1 MVNLGK
7 INGISDIRDESDKDG
22 MRIVIELKKE
32 YNRDIVISNLYK
44 KTSLQSN
51 FGAIFLALI
60 NGKPVQLTLR
70 NYLDYFLDFREETIR
85 KRTNYFLKNTID
97 KLEILEGLSK
107 ATKNIKE
114 IIEIIQNSNNS
125 AEAKSLLI
133 NNLFFSQKQANA
145 VLDMPLKKL
154 TNIERKQL
162 DIDIR
167 ELEEKK
173 NYLKKLLNERDLLLD
188 LLIKELTELKAKYN
202 VKRKTKILKNIN
214 QENETETLNKQILD
228 DHINKKTK
236 LCIDNRL
243 YLKKMIFNNYK
254 KSFENEN
261 KLIDNKNL
269 QKFICD
275 IHRNLKII
283 GVTFT
288 GKVFQID
295 WETCLNFD
303 YKLDKKT
310 LGNIDPNEIINFHTL
325 NKEGESYLCVLNS
338 DGKFKKV
345 LFDEDMI
352 KSNRAFTITKLKN
365 NIKVIDSFIIRKDE
379 EKNLIVLTSIGRILK
394 FNLSNKFINP
404 TTKQSQGIILT
415 KLLPT
420 EKIVCCTKSEEQDI
434 LYFISKKGTFFTIKN
449 DQIYYAH
456 NYKLGYLNEKSQLKN
471 DSFIKILTSSQYL
484 DIETNKNKSAR
495 VKLDKFNPKTNKKIF
510 EINFLGL
517 ENDEYLENCFRLD
530 NFIN

>member
-1 MVNLGK
+1 M
-7 INGISDIRDESDKDG
+7 
-22 MRIVIELKKE
+22 
-32 YNRDIVISNLYK
+32 
-44 KTSLQSN
+44 
-51 FGAIFLALI
+51 
-60 NGKPVQLTLR
+60 
-70 NYLDYFLDFREETIR
+70 
-85 KRTNYFLKNTID
+85 
-97 KLEILEGLSK
+97 
-107 ATKNIKE
+107 
-114 IIEIIQNSNNS
+114 
-125 AEAKSLLI
+125 
-133 NNLFFSQKQANA
+133 
-145 VLDMPLKKL
+145 
-154 TNIERKQL
+154 
-162 DIDIR
+162 
-167 ELEEKK
+167 
-173 NYLKKLLNERDLLLD
+173 LD

-303 YKLDKKT
+303 FKLDKKT
-310 LGNIDPNEIINFHTL
+310 LGNIDPNEIINFHSL

-404 TTKQSQGIILT
+404 TPKQSQGIILT

-420 EKIVCCTKSEEQDI
+420 EKIVCCCKSEDKEI
-434 LYFISKKGTFFTIKN
+434 LYFISKKGKFFTIKN

-495 VKLDKFNPKTNKKIF
+495 VKLDKFNPKTNKNIF

-517 ENDEYLENCFRLD
+517 DNDEYLENCFRLE
-530 NFIN
+530 NFMN